1 MQPIFTFR
9 VVNFTEKNLSILIAD
24 SIGNPTT
31 EKISQVLESYK
42 NTKLHLIGCFIE
54 ENLIGIIGIE
64 VLSIQAIIR
73 HISVLKTFRSQG
85 IGKQLILYIISHF
98 TLKKITAETDD
109 SAVNFYRALGFNC
122 KIFER
127 KYNQRYNCSLHF
139 ILSSDFVA

>member
-1 MQPIFTFR
+1 MQPIFR
-9 VVNFTEKNLSILIAD
+9 PVNFTEKNLDTLIAD

-31 EKISQVLESYK
+31 EKISQVLESYN

-64 VLSIQAIIR
+64 VLPMQAIIK

-98 TLKKITAETDD
+98 ALKRIIVETDD
-109 SAVNFYRALGFNC
+109 DAVDFYRALGFNC
-122 KIFER
+122 EIFEG
-127 KYNQRYNCSLHF
+127 KYNQRYNCTLH
-139 ILSSDFVA
+139 LQ